1 MEKLE
6 KKISSGPSDG
16 QKWTMVKLSV
26 YKKTF
31 SGGINV
37 LYLDCGGV
45 YKTAYTS

>member
-6 KKISSGPSDG
+6 KKISSCPSDG

-31 SGGINV
+31 PGKG
-37 LYLDCGGV
+37 Y
-45 YKTAYTS
+45 A